1 MPSFSKLY
9 SVQARL
15 QLATVLAV
23 MTVVALLIT
32 VYVQESVKAHQ
43 TRRELLQSVVERAVS
58 IADVY
63 NQEERAGHI
72 NRFEAQQA
80 ALTAIKAIRYSRSD
94 YVWISDGQARM
105 VMHPT
110 RPELTGT
117 SMSNFKDPNG
127 KRIFV
132 AFAEAARTN
141 GSRVI
146 DFVSPLSG
154 LETPTSTSS
163 YIIAYQ
169 PWGWIVGTG
178 GFENGMAISRPQP
191 VLILAVEG
199 TATVT
204 LIGALVWL
212 TGRNLSRPTQALA
225 IVTERLAAGDLDV
238 QVFGRDRGDELG
250 VLARA
255 LENFKVSVAERKT
268 LEQADAGKRA
278 SKDRQQA
285 AMNRHTK
292 DFGASISGVLG
303 QLVGAAQVMRDMAQQ
318 MTEETESTRTS
329 AMETASGSTKSSRDL
344 ATVAAATAEMS
355 ASGDE
360 IARQVA
366 HASEATREAV
376 SQATETEAIF
386 VRLAANAQRIA
397 DVVSI
402 ISGIADQ
409 TNLLALNATIE
420 AARAGEAGKGF
431 AVVAA
436 EVKVLAAQ
444 TAKATVEISKNM
456 NSIRSA
462 TDHTA
467 SSIKRVGKAINQV
480 DAASEAIAAAME
492 QQGETTTGI
501 SSSVQAVA
509 LTSERT
515 ALSMTEVAA
524 IAGRT
529 GMMSQKV
536 LAASVDI
543 GRVAEVLRSEV
554 DQFLLSVIQDE
565 FSRSYERI
573 SVNNIAAKLKI
584 FGEHEVQVTVS
595 DISRG
600 GAALQSRW
608 EGNVG
613 LDVMLILPGSTR
625 PLGARVVRHL
635 GGLIALSFC
644 QDVGTL
650 AAVDAA
656 IDRLAPCNSAVLVA

>member
-9 SVQARL
+9 SIQARL
-15 QLATVLAV
+15 QLATVSAV
-23 MTVVALLIT
+23 MTVVALLIN
-32 VYVQESVKAHQ
+32 VYAQETIYIHQ
-43 TRRELLQSVVERAVS
+43 TRLELLQSVVERAVS
-58 IADVY
+58 IADLY
-63 NQEERAGHI
+63 NREERAGHI
-72 NRFEAQQA
+72 TRLEAQQA
-80 ALTAIKAIRYSRSD
+80 ALMAIKAIRYSRSE

-117 SMSNFKDPNG
+117 NMSNFRDPSG

-132 AFAEAARTN
+132 AFAEAARMN

-146 DFVSPLSG
+146 DFVLPLSG
-154 LETPTSTSS
+154 LETPISTSS
-163 YIIAYQ
+163 YVIAYQ

-178 GFENGMAISRPQP
+178 GFENGMPILRPQLA
-191 VLILAVEG
+191 LILAVEG
-199 TATVT
+199 TAAVI
-204 LIGALVWL
+204 LIGAVVWL
-212 TGRNLSRPTQALA
+212 TGHNLSRPTQVLVT
-225 IVTERLAAGDLDV
+225 ITERLAAGDFDA
-238 QVFGRDRGDELG
+238 QVLGRDRGDELG
-250 VLARA
+250 VLAQA
-255 LENFKVSVAERKT
+255 LEKFKVSVAERMT
-268 LEQADAGKRA
+268 LERVDAGERA

-285 AMNRHTK
+285 AMDRHTK

-303 QLVGAAQVMRDMAQQ
+303 QLVDAAQMMRDMAHQ

-329 AMETASGSTKSSRDL
+329 TMETASGSTKSSRDL
-344 ATVAAATAEMS
+344 TTVAAATAEMS

-386 VRLAANAQRIA
+386 VGLAVNAQSIA

-402 ISGIADQ
+402 ISSLAGQ

-462 TDHTA
+462 TGHTA
-467 SSIKRVGKAINQV
+467 SSIKRVGKAINKV
-480 DAASEAIAAAME
+480 DAALEAIAAAME
-492 QQGETTTGI
+492 QQGETTSGI

-515 ALSMTEVAA
+515 ALSMTEMAA

-529 GMMSQKV
+529 GMTSHKV

-543 GRVAEVLRSEV
+543 GRVAEVLRLEV
-554 DQFLLSVIQDE
+554 DQFLLSMTKDE

-573 SVNNIAAKLKI
+573 SVNNISAKLKI
-584 FGEHEVQVTVS
+584 FGEQEVQVTVS

-600 GAALQSRW
+600 GAALQSLW

-613 LDVMLILPGSTR
+613 LDVMLILPGSTKR
-625 PLGARVVRHL
+625 LGARVVRHL

-650 AAVDAA
+650 ADVDAA
-656 IDRLAPCNSAVLVA
+656 IDRLASCNSSSLAA